1 MLKEFNDTG
10 LCVFGRHYMVDTSE
24 KLEQI
29 IHLVEKGKYF
39 TINRPRQFG
48 KTTTLSLLAK
58 RLSLMNDYVVL
69 NISFEGTGDAIFSG
83 EPEFSPAFLRL
94 IARSEMFTNP
104 DIADYFEKQSLHV
117 RNFENLSLFISRYM
131 LHVKKKVVLMIDE
144 VDKSSDNQIFL
155 NFLGMLRNKYSR
167 QNEGKDYTF
176 HCVIL
181 AGVHDI
187 KTLKLKI
194 RSDEEKKYN
203 SPWNIAIDFN
213 VDLSFA
219 PTEIETMLKEYSDD
233 KQIRPD
239 IPSIA
244 EKLHYYTSGY
254 PYLVSKLCKFID
266 EHITPARNN
275 HNWYMSD
282 VDAAFNMIVR
292 ENYTTTLFDSLIK
305 NLENN
310 RELYNNVFNIVING
324 KRIPFNI
331 TVPIINLGYLYGIL
345 RHSQEGCQI
354 HNRIFEQRIYNYMMT
369 KLQTSEA
376 DPILALQ
383 PEYYTEDGLNVE
395 IILLKFQIF
404 MKEHHSH
411 RDDKFLEREGRLLF
425 LSFLRPIINGK
436 GFDFKEP
443 NVADE
448 RRMDIVI
455 TFHNQRYVLELK
467 RWYGPKAHQEGLA
480 QLSDY
485 LDLYALKQGYLLIY
499 DFNKNKEYKQ
509 EQIIFRDKQIFAVWV

>member
-282 VDAAFNMIVR
+282 VDAAFNMIDPR
-292 ENYTTTLFDSLIK
+292 RGISSNFC
-305 NLENN
+305 
-310 RELYNNVFNIVING
+310 G
-324 KRIPFNI
+324 RICP
-331 TVPIINLGYLYGIL
+331 
-345 RHSQEGCQI
+345 
-354 HNRIFEQRIYNYMMT
+354 
-369 KLQTSEA
+369 
-376 DPILALQ
+376 
-383 PEYYTEDGLNVE
+383 
-395 IILLKFQIF
+395 
-404 MKEHHSH
+404 
-411 RDDKFLEREGRLLF
+411 
-425 LSFLRPIINGK
+425 
-436 GFDFKEP
+436 
-443 NVADE
+443 
-448 RRMDIVI
+448 
-455 TFHNQRYVLELK
+455 
-467 RWYGPKAHQEGLA
+467 
-480 QLSDY
+480 
-485 LDLYALKQGYLLIY
+485 
-499 DFNKNKEYKQ
+499 
-509 EQIIFRDKQIFAVWV
+509 